1 MLKGSRWIYLA
12 AAGLFLLGVVTQVF
26 LAGMVVVAS
35 RMSWNNHIGLGHT
48 LAGPLLL
55 MLISMYLGRLPGP
68 VKRLTWILFAVYIL
82 QADVVIF
89 LSHQAPIVS
98 ALHPVLALV
107 DFTLGLA
114 LARRAWAVV
123 RQVQAPDV
131 AQPNL
136 VTPVIDQR

>member
-1 MLKGSRWIYLA
+1 MLKGSRWIYLT

-48 LAGPLLL
+48 LAGPLLF

-68 VKRLTWILFAVYIL
+68 MKRLTWILFAVYIL

-89 LSHQAPIVS
+89 LRHQAPLVS
-98 ALHPVLALV
+98 ALHPVLALL
-107 DFTLGLA
+107 DFALGLA
-114 LARRAWAVV
+114 LARRAWAAV
-123 RQVQAPDV
+123 RQVQAP
-131 AQPNL
+131 AFEQPNL
-136 VTPVIDQR
+136 VRPAIDQR